1 MTNVEALKLVYV
13 ALGGNASDFNATTN
27 PEAIALIATVCS
39 GGSGSGLPAVTAD
52 DNGSVLTVVE
62 GAWAKAAAPT
72 ELPAVTAEDDG
83 DVLTV
88 VDGAWA
94 AATPTP

>member
-13 ALGGNASDFNATTN
+13 ALGGDADDFTAETNAD
-27 PEAIALIATVCS
+27 AIALIATVCS
-39 GGSGSGLPAVTAD
+39 GGSGSSLPAVTDA
-52 DNGSVLTVVE
+52 DNGDVLTVVD

-72 ELPAVTAEDDG
+72 ELPAVTAADDG

-88 VDGAWA
+88 VEGAWA
-94 AATPTP
+94 KATPTP